1 MSPELLRLFNAWI
14 QPMNTDHAAAIER
27 ERELWKDL

>member
-1 MSPELLRLFNAWI
+1 MNSIFLYWI
-14 QPMNTDHAAAIER
+14 TPIDDRHAKFLER